1 MVLSLSAL
9 ALLSACGASG
19 SAKAALSGTAT
30 VPTTSGGPSSS
41 VVPPAALPATI
52 GPWDWP
58 TYGHDAQHTFAGRT
72 TLTESNVKTLRQAW
86 EFPTGDSVTA
96 TPTVV
101 GDTVYVGSWDDNFYA
116 VDLETGKLR
125 WKTLVSPQ
133 HGVKPYPGAKHRDLT
148 SDGGLITSSAWFE
161 PAAAGRPALV
171 IFGGGYTLYAL
182 NAATGAVYWHHD
194 YTGRPDQPPNPDVD
208 GTRIFSSPVVAD
220 GLVLFAVDVDGA
232 SGYGGYLVGASL
244 ATGDPVWEY
253 QTDVDAQGRVVDD
266 GCGSVWSSGT
276 VLPALGLVVYG
287 TSDCD
292 FSNTAPMAESIL
304 ALHISDGHL
313 AWDYRPPRA
322 DVQCDWDFGATANA
336 GVDAQGNALFLG
348 EGSKDGTYYSL
359 DPGTG
364 KPRWSTNVVFG
375 GFSGGFIATT
385 AYDGQRVYGATAIGD
400 PSNPRDKLAQEPSDH
415 AFDAATGAVQWQAD
429 LAASFSPTTVAGGMT
444 FNGLALAASAV
455 QVRDAR
461 NGHLIVQVTL
471 PQANWSGIATVG
483 DALVLGLG
491 STYSPK
497 AAGIEVLTPGGGA
510 PVVPPGCRG
519 AGGARPAGSPGTG
532 HSRVGA
538 PRGAAGGSRRPRR

>member
-1 MVLSLSAL
+1 MALSLSASV
-9 ALLSACGASG
+9 LLTACGASG
-19 SAKAALSGTAT
+19 PAKTALSGTAP
-30 VPTTSGGPSSS
+30 VPTTTGGPTSS
-41 VVPPAALPATI
+41 VVPPPVLPAAP

-72 TLTESNVKTLRQAW
+72 TLTESSVKTLRQAW

-125 WKTLVSPQ
+125 WKTLISPQ

-161 PAAAGRPALV
+161 PAAGARPALV

-220 GLVLFAVDVDGA
+220 GLVLFGVDVDGA
-232 SGYGGYLVGASL
+232 AGYGGYLVGASL
-244 ATGDPVWEY
+244 DTGDPVWEY
-253 QTDVDAQGRVVDD
+253 QTDVDAQGRVVYD

-292 FSNTAPMAESIL
+292 FSNTAPEAESIL
-304 ALHISDGHL
+304 ALHISNGTL

-322 DVQCDWDFGATANA
+322 DVDCDWDFGASANA
-336 GVDAQGNALFLG
+336 GVDAQGNATFLG

-359 DPGTG
+359 DPSTG
-364 KPRWSTNVVFG
+364 KLRWSTNVVFG

-400 PSNPRDKLAQEPSDH
+400 FGRFESNGTKQQRCDPSNPRDKLAQEPSDH
-415 AFDAATGAVQWQAD
+415 AFDATTGAVQWQEN
-429 LAASFSPTTVAGGMT
+429 LAASFSATTVAGGMT
-444 FNGLALAASAV
+444 FDGLALAASAV
-455 QVRDAR
+455 QVRDAKT
-461 NGHLIVQVTL
+461 GHLLVQVQL

-497 AAGIEVLTPGGGA
+497 SAGIEVLTPGGA
-510 PVVPPGCRG
+510 PPVVP
-519 AGGARPAGSPGTG
+519 ATG
-532 HSRVGA
+532 
-538 PRGAAGGSRRPRR
+538 